1 MLGLL
6 GLIEK
11 SWLINRKQTID
22 KNNQNKNVTTKNM
35 ISENNLKQRTEGPH
49 IFFFRLLAPSIMPPC
64 LTLEH

>member
-49 IFFFRLLAPSIMPPC
+49 IFFSGCWLLPSC
-64 LTLEH
+64 LHVLP